1 MYPELFSIGPL
12 TLHTYGLLIAIG
24 LVVGIIVAG
33 RIGRLQGIEFQKIM
47 DMGLIIIITGIIGSR
62 LAYVIINFSYYKTYP
77 LDIFKLWNGGLVFS
91 GGLIAVLLMM
101 VWYAKKSGYSLWQLG
116 DLWAPAAAVG
126 QAIGR
131 IGCFMAGCCY
141 GKPTDIPWGVVFTD
155 PRSLVPQDM
164 LNIPL
169 HPTQLYS
176 SLSGFIIFIILMIL
190 SVKKGF
196 EGQVLLWFLI
206 LHSTGRLLI
215 ERFRG
220 DDRGLIFGG
229 VWTAT
234 QFLTVIILIVSV
246 IMLFILKSRKEKLSG
261 K

>member
-1 MYPELFSIGPL
+1 MFPELFSIGPL

-24 LVVGIIVAG
+24 LVVGIIVTSW
-33 RIGRLQGIEFQKIM
+33 IGRSQGIEFQKIM

-62 LAYVIINFSYYKTYP
+62 LAYVLINFSYYKTNP
-77 LDIFKLWNGGLVFS
+77 VDIIKLWNGGLVFS
-91 GGLIAVLLMM
+91 GGLIAVLLVMA
-101 VWYAKKSGYSLWQLG
+101 WYARQTGNSLWQIG

-141 GKPTDIPWGVVFTD
+141 GKPTDMPWGVVFTD
-155 PRSLVPQDM
+155 TRSLIPQDM

-190 SVKKGF
+190 SVKKRF
-196 EGQVLLWFLI
+196 EGQILLWFLI
-206 LHSTGRLLI
+206 LHSTGRLLV

-220 DDRGLIFGG
+220 DDRGLILGG
-229 VWTAT
+229 SWTAT
-234 QFLTVIILIVSV
+234 QLLTIIILIVSV
-246 IMLFILKSRKEKLSG
+246 IMLFILKPRKEKLRG

>member
-24 LVVGIIVAG
+24 LVVGIIVAS
-33 RIGRLQGIEFQKIM
+33 RIGKSQGIGFQKIM

-62 LAYVIINFSYYKTYP
+62 LAYVLINFSYYKTYP
-77 LDIFKLWNGGLVFS
+77 ADIFKLWNGGLVFS
-91 GGLIAVLLMM
+91 GGLIAVLLVM
-101 VWYAKKSGYSLWQLG
+101 VWYAKQTGRSLWQIG

-141 GKPTDIPWGVVFTD
+141 GKPTDMPWGVVFTD
-155 PRSLVPQDM
+155 PKSLAYP
-164 LNIPL
+164 LNTPL

-176 SLSGFIIFIILMIL
+176 SFSGLIIFIILMIL
-190 SVKKGF
+190 NRKKRF

-206 LHSTGRLLI
+206 LHSTARLLI
-215 ERFRG
+215 EQFRG

-229 VWTAT
+229 SWTAT
-234 QFLTVIILIVSV
+234 QFITLIILIGSI
-246 IMLFILKSRKEKLSG
+246 IMLFILKPRKEKLTG

>member
-12 TLHTYGLLIAIG
+12 TLHTYGLFVAIG

-33 RIGRLQGIEFQKIM
+33 WIGRLQGIEFQKIM
-47 DMGLIIIITGIIGSR
+47 DMGLIIIIAGIIGSR
-62 LAYVIINFSYYKTYP
+62 LAYVLINFPYYIKNP
-77 LDIFKLWNGGLVFS
+77 LDMFKLWHGGLVFS
-91 GGLIAVLLMM
+91 GGLIAVLLAI
-101 VWYAKKSGYSLWQLG
+101 VWYARRRGYSIWQIG
-116 DLWAPAAAVG
+116 DLWAPAAAIG

-141 GKPTDIPWGVVFTD
+141 GKPTDMPWGVVFTD
-155 PRSLVPQDM
+155 TRSLADP
-164 LNIPL
+164 LNIAL

-176 SLSGFIIFIILMIL
+176 SLSCLIIFIILMIL
-190 SVKKGF
+190 SAKKKF

-206 LHSTGRLLI
+206 LHSTGRLLV

-229 VWTAT
+229 SWTAT
-234 QFLTVIILIVSV
+234 QFLTIIILMGSI
-246 IMLFILKSRKEKLSG
+246 IMLFILKPRKEKLSG